1 MGVNSVS
8 SRDTGETRSFYV
20 HSDNEETRSGNET
33 VDYY

>member
-1 MGVNSVS
+1 MGMNSIS
-8 SRDTGETRSFYV
+8 SRDTEETRSFYV

>member
-1 MGVNSVS
+1 MGVNSIS
-8 SRDTGETRSFYV
+8 SRDTGETCSFYV